1 MGLLLGLLAAA
12 QFLVSPEIFAST
24 LLLAVLGLVLLGC
37 SAPRRFLR
45 RLPYA
50 LRGLWIATA
59 ICVVLTGYPVYLEVA
74 GPALIH
80 GSNHGSYPF
89 GTDALGMV
97 VPNRDQLLAP
107 SSWAAVGNR
116 FIDSDAVENGSYLGV
131 PLLVL
136 LIVAVVQLRKEA
148 VVRWAVVMGV
158 AAAALALGPTLVVDA
173 RATSIKLPMALL
185 DHLPLVVNF
194 IDARFAL
201 YVDLLAALIVGLW
214 LDRLR
219 AGWPRP
225 PARRASQRPWFRAT
239 SVMAVVIALAA
250 LVPLVPRW
258 PYRSSP
264 TSVPAFFQTSAVR
277 RVPPGSVALTYPY
290 PYYPNLQG
298 MEWQAQASMR
308 FRLVGGYALV
318 PGVDR
323 VASHDPLPHYLPSVP
338 ATLVAGYLGTR
349 PSNVVAGMSAATPSQ
364 VRAFLRHY
372 RVATVMAE
380 PVGARSGAI
389 IRLLGAAIGSPPT
402 RVDGIDAWFGVDR
415 S

>member
-1 MGLLLGLLAAA
+1 M
-12 QFLVSPEIFAST
+12 
-24 LLLAVLGLVLLGC
+24 
-37 SAPRRFLR
+37 
-45 RLPYA
+45 
-50 LRGLWIATA
+50 
-59 ICVVLTGYPVYLEVA
+59 LTGYPLYLEVA

-97 VPNRDQLLAP
+97 VPNHSQLLAP
-107 SSWAAVGNR
+107 SSWVAIGDR
-116 FIDSDAVENGSYLGV
+116 FINGYTVENGSYLGA
-131 PLLVL
+131 PLLL
-136 LIVAVVQLRKEA
+136 LLMVAVVRLRKEA
-148 VVRWAVVMGV
+148 VARWAVVMAV
-158 AAAALALGPTLVVDA
+158 AAAVLALGPTLVVDA
-173 RATSIKLPMALL
+173 RTTTVKLPMALL
-185 DHLPLVVNF
+185 DHLPFVINF

-214 LDRLR
+214 LDRMH
-219 AGWPRP
+219 AGWQGRS
-225 PARRASQRPWFRAT
+225 ARRENRKSWLQAGSALVAVAT
-239 SVMAVVIALAA
+239 LVA

-264 TSVPAFFQTSAVR
+264 TSVPAFFQTAAVR

-298 MEWQAQASMR
+298 MLWQAEASMR

-323 VASHDPLPHYLPSVP
+323 VASHDPLPDFLPSVP
-338 ATLVAGYLGTR
+338 ATLVAAYLGTR
-349 PSNVVAGMSAATPSQ
+349 PADVMAGMRAATPSQ

-380 PVGARSGAI
+380 PVGAKSASI
-389 IRLLGAAIGSPPT
+389 IRLLSAAIGSSPAH
-402 RVDGIDAWFGVDR
+402 VGGIDAWFGVGDGR
-415 S
+415 PGPTALSSAGRQPG